1 MKNSFEFK
9 NIKAIHSKDNLFDM
23 IEEGEHVQQ
32 DFKYAISDSRKIAR
46 SISAFANNCGGR
58 LLIGVKD
65 NGNLVGVK
73 SEEEFYMIEQA
84 AESFCIPPQKVEN
97 AVYTYSGKCVL
108 VVTVKPS
115 DKLVIV
121 KEEGGKKKAYY
132 RVADENILIPKDIE
146 FILQQAENC
155 TKTNFSQTEANVL
168 DYIESNAGVDIQEI
182 AISLKMSTHSVSL
195 AVMQLY
201 KMGLVK
207 FDYKN
212 KWHLLPNENSDAI

>member
-9 NIKAIHSKDNLFDM
+9 NIKAIHSKENLFNM

-46 SISAFANNCGGR
+46 SISAFANNRGGR

-65 NGNLVGVK
+65 NGNLAGVK

-84 AESFCIPPQKVEN
+84 AELYCIPPQKVEN
-97 AVYTYSGKCVL
+97 TVYTYSGKCVL
-108 VVTVKPS
+108 VASVSPS
-115 DKLVIV
+115 DKLVAV
-121 KEEGGKKKAYY
+121 KEEGGKKRAYY
-132 RVADENILIPKDIE
+132 RVADENILIPKEIE
-146 FILQQAENC
+146 YILQQADKC
-155 TKTNFSQTEANVL
+155 KQPNFSQTEANVL
-168 DYIESNAGVDIQEI
+168 DYIENNADVDIKAI

-201 KMGLVK
+201 KMDLVK

-212 KWHLLPNENSDAI
+212 KWHLLSREASDAI